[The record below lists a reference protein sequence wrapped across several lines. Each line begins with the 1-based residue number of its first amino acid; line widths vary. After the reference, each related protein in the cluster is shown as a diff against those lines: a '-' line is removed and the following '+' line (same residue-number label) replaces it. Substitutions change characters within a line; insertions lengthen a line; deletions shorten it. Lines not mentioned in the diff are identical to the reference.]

1 MKTIFNQISPPKIF
15 KPRSKLSPFP
25 LDYDRVNL
33 KEKCKPTCDFSAHS
47 VLYLYKDKMCILA
60 RQRVLLFGDFTMP
73 LLYLCW
79 LSNY

>member
-15 KPRSKLSPFP
+15 KPGVKLCPFS
-25 LDYDRVNL
+25 LDCDRVNL
-33 KEKCKPTCDFSAHS
+33 KEKCKPTCDFSAQS

-60 RQRVLLFGDFTMP
+60 RQRVLLYGDFTLP
-73 LLYLCW
+73 LLYFCG